1 MLRALRIALIV
12 LLVGALAQPAAAQ
25 LVLKPAAERA
35 NRYLLQF
42 VPQPGFGATAE
53 KSFSTELSRLRAA
66 QERSLRRLQ
75 RDLSDTD
82 LVVHRSLWL
91 RQAVSLS
98 ISPRYLERLRELDYV
113 QSLRPERFY
122 RVEPQGLV
130 QLPLSSVLAQDN
142 LDQVDVDALWAEGYR
157 GQSVVVAILDSGVD
171 LLHQDLQGS
180 YRGGSNSWYDPY
192 GEQDQPIDLS
202 GHGTA
207 VASIVLGGSATGSA
221 IGVAPAAQWMAAR
234 VFDNSGSSSESAI
247 SEVLQWLLDPDG
259 DPDTADQ
266 PDIVQNSWGLAG
278 TEGSCINP
286 FATELAALATQG
298 MDIVFA
304 VGNSG
309 STGASSFLTPAFDPH
324 VLSVGALQP
333 DGAIWYNSS
342 RGPDRCGSAVIPAFM
357 APGENIKAAT
367 LSFNGFDSDNSAIHN
382 GTSFSSPHLSGVLA
396 LLRSRFQSS
405 AEERIS
411 ALRQTAEDKGP
422 AGVDADFGY
431 GLVKASAAAEWLN
444 GQSIPQQPKQLFF
457 SAARYRFGESA
468 GTIRVQLLRKGSL
481 KDPAAVEVSVRD
493 VSTRKGEDYL
503 WAGPVQIDFDS
514 GEFRKDIE
522 ITLLDD
528 NQAEQ
533 RETMELVLNNP
544 VGASLGSPTS
554 LRVEIEDDDGA
565 AEEDQIGG
573 AALTPQWLFAL
584 LLLAVGRR
592 RWA

>member
-1 MLRALRIALIV
+1 MLRVFRIALIV
-12 LLVGALAQPAAAQ
+12 LLAGALAPPAAAQ

-42 VPQPGFGATAE
+42 VPKRGFDASPDD
-53 KSFSTELSRLRAA
+53 SFAADLNRMRAA

-82 LVVHRSLWL
+82 LVIHRSLWL

-98 ISPRYLERLRELDYV
+98 ISPRYLERLRGLDYV

-130 QLPLSSVLAQDN
+130 QLPLSGVLAQDN
-142 LDQVDVDALWAEGYR
+142 LEQVDVDALWSEGYR

-171 LLHQDLQGS
+171 LLHQDLKDS

-286 FATELAALATQG
+286 FATELAALAAQG

-309 STGASSFLTPAFDPH
+309 SSGASSFLTPAFDPH
-324 VLSVGALQP
+324 VLSVGALQS

-367 LSFNGFDSDNSAIHN
+367 LSFNGFDSDNSAIHH

-396 LLRSRFQSS
+396 LLRSRFRSS
-405 AEERIS
+405 AEDRVS

-422 AGVDADFGY
+422 TGVDADFGY
-431 GLVKASAAAEWLN
+431 GLVKASAAADWLN
-444 GQSIPQQPKQLFF
+444 GQSVPQQPKQLSF
-457 SAARYRFGESA
+457 SAAQYRFDESA
-468 GTIRVQLLRKGSL
+468 GTIRVQLLRRGSL
-481 KDPAAVEVSVRD
+481 EEPVAVEVAVRD
-493 VSTRKGEDYL
+493 VSARNGEDYL
-503 WAGPVQIDFDS
+503 WASPLRIDFAG

-522 ITLLDD
+522 IALLDD
-528 NQAEQ
+528 DQAEQ
-533 RETMELVLNNP
+533 REALELVLNNP
-544 VGASLGSPTS
+544 EGTALGSQAV

-573 AALTPQWLFAL
+573 AALTPQWLLAL
-584 LLLAVGRR
+584 LLLTLAGRR
-592 RWA
+592 RS